1 MANSEE
7 TWDMVNGLRR
17 SQKRRGRQQ
26 ANLTNAETWKFIDF
40 WKGLYQEYEEPELWH
55 DEQIELGSVPTKEE
69 IEATIR
75 ELPNKKAPGPDGIA
89 AELLKQ
95 GGEPAVEMTVA
106 LVQHIW
112 TTLQVPEQLSKA
124 LI

>member
-1 MANSEE
+1 
-7 TWDMVNGLRR
+7 MV
-17 SQKRRGRQQ
+17 
-26 ANLTNAETWKFIDF
+26 
-40 WKGLYQEYEEPELWH
+40 
-55 DEQIELGSVPTKEE
+55 
-69 IEATIR
+69 IR

-95 GGEPAVEMTVA
+95 GGKAAIEMTVA

-124 LI
+124 LICLIPKN